1 MKKYLTAAALGVALA
16 ASFAIPQVRAVTSS
30 AYKQLVT
37 VANAAFPTT
46 QTEGTSGALSI
57 DLSGN
62 LRVTPAARAVAYG
75 ANPTAIVAAAM
86 APPIADL
93 EGRPY
98 VNPAHPRAINCYLA
112 ASTATTSTQI
122 TGCELVTGK
131 SIYVTSVTLSGDIA
145 STTSNPA
152 TLQSGTS
159 TGCTGPHVLFSCH
172 HPAVSSCTATFPQ
185 PIKVTAS
192 EGLCLLD
199 GVTGTKTAT
208 VTGYVA
214 P

>member
-1 MKKYLTAAALGVALA
+1 MKKLYVALGLGVAFA
-16 ASFAIPQVRAVTSS
+16 ASFAIPQVRATSTS
-30 AYKQLVT
+30 AYKQLVSI
-37 VANAAFPTT
+37 VSAAEPAYSD
-46 QTEGTSGALSI
+46 GSSGALS
-57 DLSGN
+57 LNVGGG
-62 LRVTPAARAVAYG
+62 LRVTQRPRSVAYG
-75 ANPTAIVAAAM
+75 SSPTAIAAA
-86 APPIADL
+86 ARGETVADL

-98 VNPAHPRAINCYLA
+98 VNPAHPKAINCYLA

-122 TGCELVTGK
+122 TGCELVAGQ
-131 SIYVTSVTLSGDIA
+131 SIYVTSVTLSGDAA

-172 HPAVSSCTATFPQ
+172 HAAVSSCTATFPQ
-185 PIKVTAS
+185 PIKATVA

-208 VTGYVA
+208 VTGYLA